1 MEIKRVLINKKII
14 ISFFVLLAVCIG
26 FYINDQYRNAEYNG
40 VQLSAVCSEEKNLMS
55 EIRDLPADQIEDKIS
70 RQYEYVSVI
79 EQLLS
84 FNESKK
90 DDYDMYVEVWQD
102 QEKEI
107 RNQYPEIASEFDKHK
122 ESYNA
127 QELTNKDY
135 ALNNIVKRAEYV
147 NGYSDYIKS
156 VESKAQQ
163 MNSISIF
170 SQDNSL
176 SSQNIQLTAEAYKPL
191 ENLSLKVGSD
201 FSVTTVL
208 NYDLIHYIILALN
221 IIVVLAFVEERKR
234 GFWSMVYATPN
245 GRFNLAVKRCGILA
259 ISTTIL
265 CFVMYFALFVTS
277 FSIYGGVSDLFR
289 NVQSIEMFQNFVFPM
304 SEIQFLFVY
313 VLINVLAQLVPV
325 YMMLFIVVIMQNTNL
340 AFGVCGIIFAAEFL
354 LYTFLPS
361 QSNLA
366 ILKYMN
372 LFTFINPTEAI
383 VKYYNINSFVIL
395 VNLFSLLI
403 ISAIIFTLLF
413 AIFSIIGAGKKYPN
427 KTPGKIE
434 SVLLRFSSKIRTV
447 YWKCVEKLSAT
458 GTELYKILFMQKGI
472 IVLLAFVLALF
483 NSLNLRTLNI
493 SEKDSIVNEFYETHS
508 GELNDDVYKYVADL
522 ENEINAV
529 DEELANAYEDYKNG
543 KISEDKYYNVSQK
556 YDAYDSKREALKI
569 INERISYVEDAKKNG
584 EDAWLVN
591 PTGFEYLLGSSGY
604 DRQQNFALLSVF
616 CIIIIMSGVFSFEKR
631 QLISDLLNS
640 TSGGR
645 KKLLRK
651 KILCV
656 SLIATI
662 VWICA
667 SVFEFIEVC
676 SKYTL
681 SEITAP
687 VKSLEFLNG
696 LPFNCSILMFMIFV
710 YAVRLLLILAITY
723 VVCLVSAKTKFEVSI
738 VVASAVMI
746 IPSLIYVAGVQIFA
760 YFSATVPVALMK
772 LVVESSGFT
781 FLIPIALMLIMG
793 FVAVKITKYSM
804 CRKGGD

>member
-1 MEIKRVLINKKII
+1 MKIKKKLSLIAFIC
-14 ISFFVLLAVCIG
+14 ISFIA
-26 FYINDQYRNAEYNG
+26 NAQQKLTSPDGNLEMIFHLNGEGTPIYELTYKQKPVIKPSKLGLELKKEDADAKTDFEWTARKDADKLDSKTNLYNG
-40 VQLSAVCSEEKNLMS
+40 FEL
-55 EIRDLPADQIEDKIS
+55 
-70 RQYEYVSVI
+70 
-79 EQLLS
+79 
-84 FNESKK
+84 K
-90 DDYDMYVEVWQD
+90 DAQTSTFDETWQPVWGE
-102 QEKEI
+102 EKEI
-107 RNQYPEIASEFDKHK
+107 RNQYSEIASEFDKHK

-447 YWKCVEKLSAT
+447 YWKCVEKL
-458 GTELYKILFMQKGI
+458 
-472 IVLLAFVLALF
+472 
-483 NSLNLRTLNI
+483 
-493 SEKDSIVNEFYETHS
+493 
-508 GELNDDVYKYVADL
+508 
-522 ENEINAV
+522 EIGRA
-529 DEELANAYEDYKNG
+529 
-543 KISEDKYYNVSQK
+543 SC
-556 YDAYDSKREALKI
+556 RE
-569 INERISYVEDAKKNG
+569 RV
-584 EDAWLVN
+584 
-591 PTGFEYLLGSSGY
+591 
-604 DRQQNFALLSVF
+604 
-616 CIIIIMSGVFSFEKR
+616 
-631 QLISDLLNS
+631 
-640 TSGGR
+640 
-645 KKLLRK
+645 
-651 KILCV
+651 
-656 SLIATI
+656 
-662 VWICA
+662 
-667 SVFEFIEVC
+667 
-676 SKYTL
+676 
-681 SEITAP
+681 
-687 VKSLEFLNG
+687 
-696 LPFNCSILMFMIFV
+696 
-710 YAVRLLLILAITY
+710 
-723 VVCLVSAKTKFEVSI
+723 
-738 VVASAVMI
+738 
-746 IPSLIYVAGVQIFA
+746 
-760 YFSATVPVALMK
+760 
-772 LVVESSGFT
+772 
-781 FLIPIALMLIMG
+781 
-793 FVAVKITKYSM
+793 
-804 CRKGGD
+804 